1 MALILSAS
9 PKANEV
15 IYIQFENELVKMTV
29 TKDAS
34 SARVRLLF
42 DAPTT
47 IKIDREK
54 VYLSKQQNI

>member
-1 MALILSAS
+1 MALILSAN

-15 IYIQFENELVKMTV
+15 IYIQFKDELVKMTV
-29 TKDAS
+29 AKDES
-34 SARVRLLF
+34 SARVKLSF
-42 DAPTT
+42 EAPIT